1 MSSPVNM
8 ASLAPA
14 TITVV
19 NDPSAQVLLRSGLTD
34 YRAAMNLIRS
44 INLTVPPYTPLASA
58 VANDLMFIQRGSG
71 NFSIMFNQVGFLKG
85 TKMWFYG
92 TAPAGWEII
101 MGTGNAV
108 CACADGT
115 TPGQY
120 SGINPGFQ
128 GGTWTQSNATLTI
141 DQIPAHSHAVTI
153 YPTLSTVS
161 DLKLGSGKN
170 TSIGTSQT
178 STVGG
183 GQPHNHGSSWRPFAN
198 VGSICIKQG

>member
-8 ASLAPA
+8 ASLSPA
-14 TITVV
+14 TLAEV
-19 NDPSAQVLLRSGLTD
+19 NDSSAEVLLRSSLTD
-34 YRAAMNLIRS
+34 YRASVNLIRNLNLS
-44 INLTVPPYTPLASA
+44 IYTPLSSA
-58 VANDLMFIQRGSG
+58 VSNDLMVIQRGSV
-71 NFSIMFNQVGFLKG
+71 NYSIQFNQVGFLKG

-92 TAPAGWEII
+92 TAPSGWQIVT
-101 MGTGNAV
+101 GTGNAV